1 MVKILFIDHSDSFS
15 RNLASFFE
23 NKGCELTWAN
33 QQSLQLVDPI
43 SLQTTYSGVIL
54 SPGPGHPSQYN
65 ESLRWCHLFPEQLPV
80 LGVCL
85 GCQLLLHAAGAQI
98 KRRNRLPLHG
108 ERILLSQPSSKS
120 ILAPD
125 AYQGAFVLY
134 NSLAAETKD
143 KVFNNYFNCVLSF
156 EDWAVV
162 VEKRDATQIG
172 VQFHPESYRSLG
184 GDKFLNAFF
193 NLVQARANFLNK

>member
-1 MVKILFIDHSDSFS
+1 MVKILFIDHYDSYS

-23 NKGCELTWAN
+23 NKGCELTWVN
-33 QQSLQLVDPI
+33 QQTLQLVDPN
-43 SLQTTYSGVIL
+43 SLQSTYSGVIL
-54 SPGPGHPSQYN
+54 SPGPGHPSHYS
-65 ESLRWCHLFPEQLPV
+65 ESLRWCHLFPKQLPV

-108 ERILLSQPSSKS
+108 ERVLLSQPHSKS
-120 ILAPD
+120 ILPPESYEGD
-125 AYQGAFVLY
+125 FVLY

-162 VEKRDATQIG
+162 AEKRDALQIG

-184 GDKFLNAFF
+184 GVKFLDAFYNLIQVRSNFF
-193 NLVQARANFLNK
+193 NK